1 MKRLLLI
8 DGHSV
13 IYRSFFAFI
22 RAPLRNSKGFN
33 TSAVFGFAQTLKKL
47 FKDLKPDYCAVVYD
61 APGRTFRDEKFS
73 EYKMQRPPA
82 PEELPPQI
90 PVVKEMV
97 RACNILGPWVP
108 ACSR

>member
-33 TSAVFGFAQTLKKL
+33 TSAVYGFAQCLKKL
-47 FKDLKPDYCAVVYD
+47 LKDLKPDYCAVVYD
-61 APGRTFRDEKFS
+61 APGRTFAPDAGCERDGAS
-73 EYKMQRPPA
+73 MGDC
-82 PEELPPQI
+82 EL
-90 PVVKEMV
+90 
-97 RACNILGPWVP
+97 RGLG
-108 ACSR
+108 SRGG